1 MKKLLILITLIALL
15 SSLKTSY
22 GNNTSTTCSS
32 VNSPDFHIDWDQNH
46 LCNGD
51 FEEMV
56 IPNELK
62 HKNFPSIPCWLGT
75 SHFEIGYGFL
85 Y

>member
-46 LCNGD
+46 ICNGD
-51 FEEMV
+51 FE
-56 IPNELK
+56 
-62 HKNFPSIPCWLGT
+62 
-75 SHFEIGYGFL
+75 
-85 Y
+85 